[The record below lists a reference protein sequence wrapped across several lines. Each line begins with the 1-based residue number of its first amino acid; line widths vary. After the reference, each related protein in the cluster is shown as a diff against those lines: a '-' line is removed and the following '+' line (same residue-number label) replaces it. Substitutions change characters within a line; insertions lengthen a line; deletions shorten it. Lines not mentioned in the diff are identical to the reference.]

1 MEPVHFESLY
11 HDNFRQE
18 EIKRLMG
25 FVKQG
30 NSCSIIS
37 FPGVGRS
44 NLLRSIAYN
53 RSIRL
58 RHLNDRQKWF
68 HFVIV
73 DFSEIKRR
81 PLIDA
86 TKFIF
91 LCLTDSLRE
100 RRMQE
105 LYKKVNNIFKES
117 VGLNDEMI
125 LFQGLKKA
133 IDFLAIEK
141 ELNIVFLFDRFEE
154 YVPSLTENFFSNLKA
169 LRNRAKYR
177 FSVVFSLKR
186 PLDEVLEPT
195 LFSEFYEFL
204 IEHDIYLN
212 LYDKIGTDFRISYL
226 ERVSGKK
233 IDPGILK
240 KIIELTG
247 GHGKLT
253 RLALEAIMAIN
264 STSEESRATSKV
276 TGTGSPDGGLRI
288 KDFLLQQKSIIGAL
302 FEIWNFLTPSE
313 QNFIKGDSL
322 LESKESPYK
331 NDTYLEKIGLI
342 KNGKITILLFE
353 EYIRSNEVP
362 NRMVRDETI
371 IFNENTN
378 EIKKGE
384 NVLSDQLTASEYKL
398 LKFLILNKDKVLEK
412 EEIINAVWKETK
424 TTFGVTDQALD
435 QLVFRLRKKIEVDP
449 NNPIH
454 IQTIKGR
461 GIRFTP

>member
-1 MEPVHFESLY
+1 METHFESLY
-11 HDNFRQE
+11 PDNFRQE
-18 EIKRLMG
+18 EIGKLIDYT
-25 FVKQG
+25 KTG

-44 NLLRSIAYN
+44 NLLRAIAYN

-58 RHLNDRQKWF
+58 HHLGERQKWF

-73 DFSEIKRR
+73 NFSEIKKR
-81 PLIDA
+81 PLPDVI
-86 TKFIF
+86 KFVL

-100 RRMQE
+100 RKMIE
-105 LYKKVNNIFKES
+105 EYGKVNSILKES
-117 VGLNDEMI
+117 VEFNDELI

-154 YVPSLTENFFSNLKA
+154 YVSNLTENFFSNLKV

-177 FSVVFSLKR
+177 FSVVFSLGR
-186 PLDEVLEPT
+186 PLEDLLEPS

-204 IEHDIYLN
+204 IERDIYLN
-212 LYDKIGTDFRISYL
+212 LYDKAGTDFRISYF

-233 IDPGILK
+233 INTEILK
-240 KIIELTG
+240 KLIELTG

-253 RLALEAIMAIN
+253 RIALE
-264 STSEESRATSKV
+264 STIALNPNDIAK
-276 TGTGSPDGGLRI
+276 
-288 KDFLLQQKSIIGAL
+288 KLLEQKNILGAL
-302 FEIWNFLTPSE
+302 FEIWNFLTPFE
-313 QNFIKGDSL
+313 QKNIQNVILNEMKNPDPSVASL
-322 LESKESPYK
+322 SQDD
-331 NDTYLEKIGLI
+331 NRFLEKIGLI
-342 KNGKITILLFE
+342 KHGKITISLFKEYLTLLRQDFGGA
-353 EYIRSNEVP
+353 S
-362 NRMVRDETI
+362 ETI
-371 IFNENTN
+371 VFNENTN

-384 NVLSDQLTASEYKL
+384 NVLSNQLTASEYKL
-398 LKFLILNKDKVLEK
+398 LKFLILNKDRVLEK

-424 TTFGVTDQALD
+424 TTLGVTDQALD
-435 QLVFRLRKKIEVDP
+435 QLVFRLRKKIESDP

-461 GIRFTP
+461 GIKFTP